1 MIRFGEASLIIF
13 FRPMI
18 RRIKIK
24 ECPWSIINPNQV
36 FKVLVLDY
44 NTLKPLLNKG
54 KVLNSIGKVL
64 FIRSEGSAVRPEA
77 HLNNMKESG
86 CSLDVRKSP
95 AFKLVLAVKE
105 LFSRYS
111 QPFQLSLQFS
121 TMILDAPI
129 QVDQITVSIIEGFPL
144 YGL

>member
-44 NTLKPLLNKG
+44 NILKSLLNKG

-64 FIRSEGSAVRPEA
+64 FIRSEGSAIRSKTD
-77 HLNNMKESG
+77 LYNMKKSG

-105 LFSRYS
+105 LFSRYTDAVREY
-111 QPFQLSLQFS
+111 Q
-121 TMILDAPI
+121 TMAECLLFRNSFKLGARMMLE
-129 QVDQITVSIIEGFPL
+129 VIEE
-144 YGL
+144 

>member
-44 NTLKPLLNKG
+44 NTLKSLLNKG

-64 FIRSEGSAVRPEA
+64 FIRSEGSAIRSKTD
-77 HLNNMKESG
+77 LYNMKESG

-105 LFSRYS
+105 LFSRYTDAVREY
-111 QPFQLSLQFS
+111 QTMTECLLFQNSFKLGARL
-121 TMILDAPI
+121 MLE
-129 QVDQITVSIIEGFPL
+129 VMEE
-144 YGL
+144 